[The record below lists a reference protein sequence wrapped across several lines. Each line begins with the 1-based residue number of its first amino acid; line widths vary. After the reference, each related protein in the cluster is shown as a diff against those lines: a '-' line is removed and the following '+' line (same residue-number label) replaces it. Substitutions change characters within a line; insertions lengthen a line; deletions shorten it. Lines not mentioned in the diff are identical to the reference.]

1 MYEKEIINMLDTLKS
16 IGIFIIFAFIT
27 QFIANLIIIF
37 ELPKIKRNTE
47 YETEEEET
55 EGE

>member
-1 MYEKEIINMLDTLKS
+1 MTTKELYELLDAIKS

-27 QFIANLIIIF
+27 QFVANLIIIF

-47 YETEEEET
+47 IEYEEEEN
-55 EGE
+55 